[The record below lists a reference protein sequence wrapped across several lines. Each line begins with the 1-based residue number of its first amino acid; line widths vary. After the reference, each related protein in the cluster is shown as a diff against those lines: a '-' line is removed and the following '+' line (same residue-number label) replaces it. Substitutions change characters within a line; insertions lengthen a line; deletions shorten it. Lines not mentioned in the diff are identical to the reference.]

1 MKKVL
6 MIVAM
11 TMAVVGAK
19 AQYKVGTWSVQPKI
33 GVGAATLTNMDKLP
47 IGNRDLDTEPA
58 VAALFGADFE
68 YQLAPWLGLSAG
80 LNYSLQGTAW
90 EDYKDGNDRLKD
102 PKFELGYIN
111 IPLVANFYVAK
122 GLALKT
128 GVQVGFLTNADFKF
142 RVEDQDFAAMDV
154 EVDADYSADMKR
166 YFKKVDVS
174 IPVGISYEFPKHF
187 VLDARYNIGLT
198 KVNKYSVPGEDDNYN
213 GVFMVTFG
221 YKFRLN

>member
-1 MKKVL
+1 MRKVL

-11 TMAVVGAK
+11 TMAVVGAN

-33 GVGAATLTNMDKLP
+33 GVGAAWISNLDRLPMGDK
-47 IGNRDLDTEPA
+47 NLDKEPT
-58 VAALFGADFE
+58 VAALIGAEVE
-68 YQLAPWLGLSAG
+68 YQLASRVSLSAG
-80 LNYSLQGTAW
+80 LNYSLQGSAW
-90 EDYKDGNDRLKD
+90 EDYKEGNVRLKN
-102 PKFELGYIN
+102 PRYELGYVN

-142 RVEDQDFAAMDV
+142 RVENADIFEMDR
-154 EVDADYSADMKR
+154 EVDGDFSMDIKR
-166 YFKKVDVS
+166 LFKKVDVS